1 MTEFLTVNCE
11 IDFLVLNYFT
21 IILLLFLNLI
31 LSTSDL
37 INCLPIFVTELLI
50 KIAMDKTIV
59 GNNAGKVWYAL
70 KEIGEISIPELARRL
85 NLSVESTALAAGWL
99 ARENK
104 ICIQRKNG
112 LIALSDESAFP
123 FSFG

>member
-1 MTEFLTVNCE
+1 MPATGREFGLEVNDNVDE
-11 IDFLVLNYFT
+11 RYHIEKAT
-21 IILLLFLNLI
+21 
-31 LSTSDL
+31 
-37 INCLPIFVTELLI
+37 
-50 KIAMDKTIV
+50 
-59 GNNAGKVWYAL
+59 GNNAGKVWCAL

-112 LIALSDESAFP
+112 LIALSDESTFP

>member
-1 MTEFLTVNCE
+1 
-11 IDFLVLNYFT
+11 
-21 IILLLFLNLI
+21 
-31 LSTSDL
+31 
-37 INCLPIFVTELLI
+37 
-50 KIAMDKTIV
+50 MDKTIV
-59 GNNAGKVWYAL
+59 GNNAGKVWCAL

-99 ARENK
+99 AENK

-112 LIALSDESAFP
+112 LIALSDESTFP

>member
-1 MTEFLTVNCE
+1 MENR
-11 IDFLVLNYFT
+11 
-21 IILLLFLNLI
+21 
-31 LSTSDL
+31 
-37 INCLPIFVTELLI
+37 
-50 KIAMDKTIV
+50 IV
-59 GNNAGKVWYAL
+59 GTNDGKGWCAIT
-70 KEIGEISIPELARRL
+70 EIGEISIPELARRL

>member
-1 MTEFLTVNCE
+1 
-11 IDFLVLNYFT
+11 
-21 IILLLFLNLI
+21 
-31 LSTSDL
+31 
-37 INCLPIFVTELLI
+37 
-50 KIAMDKTIV
+50 MDKRIV
-59 GNNAGKVWYAL
+59 GTNAGKVWCAL

-99 ARENK
+99 ARETK

>member
-1 MTEFLTVNCE
+1 
-11 IDFLVLNYFT
+11 
-21 IILLLFLNLI
+21 
-31 LSTSDL
+31 
-37 INCLPIFVTELLI
+37 
-50 KIAMDKTIV
+50 MDKTIV

-112 LIALSDESAFP
+112 LIALSDENDKLQIWARKYVIDYRKAF
-123 FSFG
+123 

>member
-1 MTEFLTVNCE
+1 
-11 IDFLVLNYFT
+11 
-21 IILLLFLNLI
+21 
-31 LSTSDL
+31 
-37 INCLPIFVTELLI
+37 
-50 KIAMDKTIV
+50 MDKTIV

-99 ARENK
+99 AR
-104 ICIQRKNG
+104 KNG

>member
-1 MTEFLTVNCE
+1 
-11 IDFLVLNYFT
+11 
-21 IILLLFLNLI
+21 
-31 LSTSDL
+31 
-37 INCLPIFVTELLI
+37 
-50 KIAMDKTIV
+50 MDKTIV

-104 ICIQRKNG
+104 TCYYPKLKG
-112 LIALSDESAFP
+112 KALSSDKAINP
-123 FSFG
+123 FFRWIQILVFHFAKVLVKKRNDLSDIAEMSTFYFLSMVALYLF